1 MTLIEQYHSHNPDF
15 IDPTHRDILFWKE
28 FKRKSHPATE
38 LKCFHKSIL
47 ISVLETFRA
56 ILLREFIF
64 HMNYVIEGIGCL
76 VNEKGEEQPLK
87 AGDFALVNPDEK
99 LQYRN
104 KGDVLFKM
112 ICGVPK
118 EFE

>member
-1 MTLIEQYHSHNPDF
+1 MKYFHNIKDLPVMEAF
-15 IDPTHRDILFWKE
+15 LAVLTCE
-28 FKRKSHPATE
+28 FK
-38 LKCFHKSIL
+38 I
-47 ISVLETFRA
+47 
-56 ILLREFIF
+56 
-64 HMNYVIEGIGCL
+64 HMNYVIEGSGAL

-99 LQYRN
+99 HQYRN
-104 KGDVLFKM
+104 KGDKPFKM